1 LVCGEPIADIPTAIG
16 GDTAIIIKGE
26 AFGDSFDFQAFD
38 GLGQDAVYHPYL
50 QASVGLPKGFEFKVR
65 YSPKIEIDNSNFEI
79 LGLGIQSNLNA
90 LFKSEDGDSER
101 QFLDFSALIS
111 YSKFEV
117 DFIFDPFELPGAV
130 IDRTIIDANS
140 WLVQL
145 IASKQINRFELF
157 YAMGYTNTTFNYEL
171 GGEQS
176 LFLDALNQSL
186 TTLDNGQVDLKF
198 DFGFN
203 YNFKKITLNN
213 TFSFGKFANYNL
225 GIYYTIN

>member
-1 LVCGEPIADIPTAIG
+1 MKNKVLAFLFCLAIQYSFSQSDLTLLIEDMLLLSGNFVQPAADGSVYQSSSSWYRSGKTNEKWQVDVAIMNNVLFIPQKRRTFQFNEAEYNILRLVSGEPIADIPTAIG

-111 YSKFEV
+111 Y
-117 DFIFDPFELPGAV
+117 
-130 IDRTIIDANS
+130 
-140 WLVQL
+140 
-145 IASKQINRFELF
+145 
-157 YAMGYTNTTFNYEL
+157 
-171 GGEQS
+171 
-176 LFLDALNQSL
+176 
-186 TTLDNGQVDLKF
+186 
-198 DFGFN
+198 
-203 YNFKKITLNN
+203 
-213 TFSFGKFANYNL
+213 
-225 GIYYTIN
+225 